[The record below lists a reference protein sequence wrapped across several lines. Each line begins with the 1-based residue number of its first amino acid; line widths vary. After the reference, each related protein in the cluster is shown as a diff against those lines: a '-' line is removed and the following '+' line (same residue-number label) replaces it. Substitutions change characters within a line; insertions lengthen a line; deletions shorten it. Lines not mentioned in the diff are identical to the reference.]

1 MWTIEVG
8 AKPKSFGARGQC
20 LGDRQEPRRG
30 LFESLTLQVD
40 DAPSP
45 VRGLRGGESEDV
57 HDVIL
62 RVVTRDQAT
71 GGPTITSRP
80 AAASDRMIGH
90 EGSNSERRTL
100 NFADRG

>member
-1 MWTIEVG
+1 M
-8 AKPKSFGARGQC
+8 AKSFGARGQRFR
-20 LGDRQEPRRG
+20 DRLVSRRG
-30 LFESLTLQVD
+30 FLEGLPLEVD

-45 VRGLRGGESEDV
+45 VRSVRGGEREDV
-57 HDVIL
+57 HDVIR
-62 RVVTRDQAT
+62 RVVTRDHAT

-80 AAASDRMIGH
+80 AAASERMIGH